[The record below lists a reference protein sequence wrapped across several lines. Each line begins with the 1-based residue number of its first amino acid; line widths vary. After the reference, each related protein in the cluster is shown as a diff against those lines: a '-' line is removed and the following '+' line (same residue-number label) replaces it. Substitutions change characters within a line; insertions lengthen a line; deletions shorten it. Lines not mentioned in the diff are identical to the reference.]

1 MMQGMLFNTE
11 EPPGRRDAPAQAL
24 APGAWL
30 FPGLVHA
37 RAPALLSAIGEVVR
51 RAPLRHMTTP
61 GGGRMSV
68 GMSGCGARVWVS
80 DAAGYRYE
88 THDPRTGRPWPPMPA
103 LLRDIAG
110 ECAQKAGYDGFVPD
124 SGLINR
130 YGPGDRMG
138 LHQDRDERR
147 DAPIV
152 SISLGVSAV
161 FLWGGVTR
169 SDPVRRIVVRNG
181 DVVVWGGPSRLAW
194 HGIAPVPQA
203 QHPLCGDVRY
213 NLTFR
218 RTA

>member
-1 MMQGMLFNTE
+1 MQGTLFNVE
-11 EPPGRRDAPAQAL
+11 EPPDRRSRAPEIL
-24 APGAWL
+24 GSGAVML
-30 FPGLVHA
+30 PGLVHT
-37 RAPALLSAIGEVVR
+37 RACALLSVIGDIVR

-88 THDPRTGRPWPPMPA
+88 THDPRTGRPWPPMPD
-103 LLRDIAG
+103 LLRDLAA
-110 ECAQKAGYDGFVPD
+110 ECAQKAGYAGFVPD

-138 LHQDRDERR
+138 LHQDRDERC

-152 SISLGVSAV
+152 SVSLGVAAV
-161 FLWGGVTR
+161 FLWGGPTR
-169 SDPVRRIVVRNG
+169 SAPVRRIVVRNG
-181 DVVVWGGPSRLAW
+181 DVVVWGGVSRLAW
-194 HGIAPVPQA
+194 HGIAPVPHA
-203 QHPLCGDVRY
+203 HHPLCGDVRY

>member
-1 MMQGMLFNTE
+1 MTQGTLFNME
-11 EPPGRRDAPAQAL
+11 EPPDRGRGTPEIL
-24 APGAWL
+24 GPGAVVL
-30 FPGLVHA
+30 PGLVRA
-37 RAPALLSAIGEVVR
+37 RAVDLLSAIDDIVR

-88 THDPRTGRPWPPMPA
+88 THDPRTGRPWPPMPGM
-103 LLRDIAG
+103 LQDIAE
-110 ECAQKAGYDGFVPD
+110 ECARKAGYDGFMPD

-161 FLWGGVTR
+161 FLWGGMTR
-169 SDPVRRIVVRNG
+169 SAPVRRIVVRNG
-181 DVVVWGGPSRLAW
+181 DVVVWGGPSRLVW
-194 HGIAPVPQA
+194 HGIAPVPHA

-218 RTA
+218 LTA

>member
-1 MMQGMLFNTE
+1 MTQGILFNTE

-24 APGAWL
+24 SPGAWL
-30 FPGLVHA
+30 LPGLVHD
-37 RAPALLSAIGEVVR
+37 RAGVLLSIISDILR
-51 RAPLRHMTTP
+51 RAPLRHMATP

-103 LLRDIAG
+103 LLRDLAG
-110 ECAQKAGYDGFVPD
+110 ECAQKAGYARFVPD

-138 LHQDRDERR
+138 LHQDRDERC

-152 SISLGVSAV
+152 SISLGVAAV
-161 FLWGGVTR
+161 FLWGGPTR
-169 SDPVRRIVVRNG
+169 AAPVRRIVVRHG
-181 DVVVWGGPSRLAW
+181 DVVVWGGASRLTW
-194 HGIAPVPQA
+194 HGIAPLPLA
-203 QHPLCGDVRY
+203 HHPLCGDVRY

-218 RTA
+218 LTA